1 MSNYSASLYL
11 QIQALQKQLA
21 DVNRNCTEV
30 KQLKEKFVILNEA
43 HKVDL
48 QSSETILKDHRNTI
62 AHLEDQN
69 TELYSE
75 NDRIKKS
82 LEEKEA
88 SLLSLMAKAADKERD
103 MQSALTDKERSIEK
117 FQMDIEVCKA
127 QLDNERSLTNQLR
140 VKESSLK
147 MELLDSEAKMNEL
160 KEQLRTKDE
169 ASTKLNKDLMI
180 KQKSLADMHITI
192 TRHSS
197 DLEEWQRVYQEQSD
211 KISIMQ
217 QEVEEKGE
225 ELVKT
230 KSTVSDL
237 HNQLLQQSDR
247 NTTVMQEHR
256 EEVRQVGDY
265 AYAA

>member
-1 MSNYSASLYL
+1 M
-11 QIQALQKQLA
+11 A
-21 DVNRNCTEV
+21 DANQSICHEV
-30 KQLKEKFVILNEA
+30 KKLEQKIIGLSES

-75 NDRIKKS
+75 NDRIKKC
-82 LEEKEA
+82 LAEKEA
-88 SLLSLMAKAADKERD
+88 ALISGMARAADKEHS
-103 MQSALTDKERSIEK
+103 MQNMLSDKERSIEK
-117 FQMDIEVCKA
+117 FQMDIEVCEG
-127 QLDNERSLTNQLR
+127 QLNNERSLTNQLK

-147 MELLDSEAKMNEL
+147 MELSGKEAEMKEL
-160 KEQLRTKDE
+160 KEHLRTKE
-169 ASTKLNKDLMI
+169 ETLTKLNKDLMV
-180 KQKSLADMHITI
+180 KQKSLADLHITI

-197 DLEEWQRVYQEQSD
+197 DLGEWQRVCQEQSD
-211 KISIMQ
+211 KILSMQ

-230 KSTVSDL
+230 KSTISDL
-237 HNQLLQQSDR
+237 HHQLLQQSDR

-256 EEVRQVGDY
+256 EEVRQLKCCTMSHST
-265 AYAA
+265 